1 MATQFQI
8 KRTSVSGRTPN
19 TTSSGNSTYI
29 AAGELAINL
38 TDGKLFSS
46 NGSAIIEAGSN
57 LSSLKVTGVVTQ
69 GNTTVSGFINAA
81 SDIIINSG
89 KLAFKALSGAN
100 VYLVQQGDDNLV
112 LYTTSTSGAGRPV
125 WSVFAN
131 SNTSSLSIAIP
142 LTLNDT
148 LFSGGGSGTSGQVLT
163 SSGASGAPTWTTVS
177 GSGTA
182 TTLNANTT
190 DTQTFYLPM
199 ANTTT
204 GSWTNGVVATTK
216 MSFVPSTG
224 VLTVTGVNA
233 TSISVGANVSL
244 STSTLSIGNATVNSV
259 LTSATL
265 RVGSL
270 NANATAVNLTG
281 NLAINGTVGTNGQ
294 VVSMNGTSLAYTS
307 LPPTIAIYDTSN
319 NVLANA
325 YFVTGSSIDGLSD
338 VDTSTVAPSNG
349 QTLIWN
355 SANSQWYPGN
365 VVTNTA
371 PTVLNTIAPYFD
383 GARSVFALKTDQTSV
398 SGITDSKDLEVVVNG
413 QWLSP
418 YVNNITYP
426 WITPYDSINGFRV
439 VGANLTIYIAPQ
451 IGDTASL
458 VWRPGSSTPQTK
470 KYPFSATTI
479 ALGD

>member
-46 NGSAIIEAGSN
+46 NGSTLIEAGSN
-57 LSSLKVTGVVTQ
+57 LSSLNVT
-69 GNTTVSGFINAA
+69 SA
-81 SDIIINSG
+81 
-89 KLAFKALSGAN
+89 
-100 VYLVQQGDDNLV
+100 
-112 LYTTSTSGAGRPV
+112 
-125 WSVFAN
+125 
-131 SNTSSLSIAIP
+131 
-142 LTLNDT
+142 LTLGGT
-148 LFSGGGSGTSGQVLT
+148 LNVGGSPGTTGQVLT
-163 SSGASGAPTWTTVS
+163 SNGTGQAPYWSTSAAGASV
-177 GSGTA
+177 
-182 TTLNANTT
+182 TLSANTT

-199 ANTTT
+199 ANTTS
-204 GSWTNGVVATTK
+204 GSWSNGVVATTQL
-216 MSFVPSTG
+216 SFIPSTG
-224 VLTVTGVNA
+224 VLTVVGVNA

-244 STSTLSIGNATVNSV
+244 STTTLSIGNATVNSV

-365 VVTNTA
+365 VVTSTA

-383 GARSVFALKTDQTSV
+383 GAKTVFALKTDQTSV
-398 SGITDSKDLEVVVNG
+398 SSIVDSKDLEVVVNG
-413 QWLSP
+413 MRMTP

-458 VWRPGSSTPQTK
+458 VWRSGSSTPQTK

>member
-46 NGSAIIEAGSN
+46 NGSTLIEAGSN
-57 LSSLKVTGVVTQ
+57 LSSLNVTT
-69 GNTTVSGFINAA
+69 A
-81 SDIIINSG
+81 
-89 KLAFKALSGAN
+89 
-100 VYLVQQGDDNLV
+100 
-112 LYTTSTSGAGRPV
+112 
-125 WSVFAN
+125 
-131 SNTSSLSIAIP
+131 
-142 LTLNDT
+142 LTLGGTINV
-148 LFSGGGSGTSGQVLT
+148 GGSPGTAGQVLT
-163 SSGASGAPTWTTVS
+163 SNGTGQAPYWSSSSGASVA
-177 GSGTA
+177 
-182 TTLNANTT
+182 LNANTT

-338 VDTSTVAPSNG
+338 VDTTTVTPANG
-349 QTLIWN
+349 QALIWN

-365 VVTNTA
+365 VVSSGGGA

-383 GARSVFALKTDQTSV
+383 GARTVFALKTDQTSV
-398 SGITDSKDLEVVVNG
+398 SSIVDSKDLEVVVNG
-413 QWLSP
+413 MRMTP

-458 VWRPGSSTPQTK
+458 VWRTGSLTPQTK